1 MELTNNQFSH
11 YLKHNGDLIMKLSKE
26 RLKQIIK
33 EELETVLE
41 MPGDRR
47 FRGPNEKNPK
57 DYSAPTPAHLRRAR
71 PPMTDEEA
79 DAKHASSMA
88 AIVAALK
95 AEYGDRVKTVK
106 IGGEKAEDLVQAI
119 KEIDPT
125 ADVEVTDK

>member
-1 MELTNNQFSH
+1 
-11 YLKHNGDLIMKLSKE
+11 MKLSKE
-26 RLKQIIK
+26 KLKQIIK
-33 EELETVLE
+33 EELEAAMEEGWRGAARKLGRAK
-41 MPGDRR
+41 PQDRPHVR
-47 FRGPNEKNPK
+47 SN
-57 DYSAPTPAHLRRAR
+57 R

-79 DAKHASSMA
+79 DAKHASDMA

-125 ADVEVTDK
+125 ADVEVSDK

>member
-1 MELTNNQFSH
+1 
-11 YLKHNGDLIMKLSKE
+11 MKLSKQK
-26 RLKQIIK
+26 LKQIIK
-33 EELETVLE
+33 EELEAAMDEGYRPFSGKPAPDLPFLKT
-41 MPGDRR
+41 
-47 FRGPNEKNPK
+47 NPE
-57 DYSAPTPAHLRRAR
+57 
-71 PPMTDEEA
+71 PMTDEEA

-125 ADVEVTDK
+125 ADVEISDK

>member
-11 YLKHNGDLIMKLSKE
+11 YLKHNGDLTMKLSKE

-33 EELETVLE
+33 EELEAAME
-41 MPGDRR
+41 EGYKGMRR
-47 FRGPNEKNPK
+47 KYGLADPQ
-57 DYSAPTPAHLRRAR
+57 DIDHLRRER

-125 ADVEVTDK
+125 ADVEVSDK

>member
-1 MELTNNQFSH
+1 
-11 YLKHNGDLIMKLSKE
+11 
-26 RLKQIIK
+26 
-33 EELETVLE
+33 
-41 MPGDRR
+41 
-47 FRGPNEKNPK
+47 
-57 DYSAPTPAHLRRAR
+57 
-71 PPMTDEEA
+71 MTDEEA

-125 ADVEVTDK
+125 ADVEVSDK

>member
-1 MELTNNQFSH
+1 
-11 YLKHNGDLIMKLSKE
+11 MKLSKE

-57 DYSAPTPAHLRRAR
+57 DYSAPPPPHLRRKR

-79 DAKHASSMA
+79 ETKRTET
-88 AIVAALK
+88 VADIIGSLK
-95 AEYGDRVKTVK
+95 AQLGDRLKTVK
-106 IGGEKAEDLVQAI
+106 IGGDDAESLVQAI

-125 ADVEVTDK
+125 ADVEVSDK

>member
-1 MELTNNQFSH
+1 MHLGRTTCRTHPSF
-11 YLKHNGDLIMKLSKE
+11 NGEIKMKLSKE
-26 RLKQIIK
+26 QLKQIIK
-33 EELETVLE
+33 EELEAAME
-41 MPGDRR
+41 EGYRPFSGK
-47 FRGPNEKNPK
+47 P
-57 DYSAPTPAHLRRAR
+57 APDLPHLRRKR

-125 ADVEVTDK
+125 ADVEVSDK

>member
-1 MELTNNQFSH
+1 
-11 YLKHNGDLIMKLSKE
+11 MKLSKE

-47 FRGPNEKNPK
+47 FRSKYDKNPK
-57 DYSAPTPAHLRRAR
+57 DYSAPTPAHLRRER

-106 IGGEKAEDLVQAI
+106 IGGEKAGDLVQAI

-125 ADVEVTDK
+125 ADVEVSEK